1 METRHF
7 KVRRV
12 IRLDGQRMED
22 RAGTHRY
29 LKAKFYFPDHYGNNL
44 DALFDLLTEI
54 GEPQKIILY
63 NIDALKRSQPE
74 YGRQLLKVLRAAEQA
89 NGMLEVI
96 FYDGFHVV
104 QQEYRIRF
112 EPEEVE
118 VLDDA
123 GDFEPLV
130 EWQE

>member
-1 METRHF
+1 METRNC
-7 KVRRV
+7 KVKRV
-12 IRLDGQRMED
+12 IRLDGLRMED
-22 RAGTHRY
+22 RTTTHRY
-29 LKAKFYFPDHYGNNL
+29 LKAKFFFPDYYGNNL

-74 YGRQLLKVLRAAEQA
+74 YGRSLLKVLRAAEQA

-96 FYDGFHVV
+96 FYDGFNDVRE
-104 QQEYRIRF
+104 EYRIRF
-112 EPEEVE
+112 VPEEVE
-118 VLDDA
+118 VLDEA
-123 GDFEPLV
+123 ADFEPMV